1 MPIRFRCQHCNQ
13 LMGIARR
20 KAGMTVTCPTCR
32 AQLVVPQAAAEAAAE
47 AEAKPGVP
55 ASPAPPTGPG
65 PAPLFERSDFED
77 FLQNPVN
84 ESPPPRVDAPVPPS
98 PPFAVEIP
106 PAPPLSLPPST
117 LRPQPA
123 GLVLSPAQAT
133 WLTVVAI
140 LLLALAFGAGLLVGH
155 YWVG

>member
-32 AQLVVPQAAAEAAAE
+32 AQLVVPQAE
-47 AEAKPGVP
+47 AEAKPGAP
-55 ASPAPPTGPG
+55 ASPAPPTSPE

-84 ESPPPRVDAPVPPS
+84 ESPPPRADAPIPPP

-106 PAPPLSLPPST
+106 APPPVSLPPGT
-117 LRPQPA
+117 LQPHSA
-123 GLVLSPAQAT
+123 GLVLSPTQAT

-155 YWVG
+155 YWVGG